1 MAVTF
6 PIITCET
13 RMLPSLP
20 AANLSDEIVIDAAEL
35 HRLNALN
42 VAIGQAIA
50 TDLSLSDM
58 LETCVEAIANCLHS
72 ALVRLWTFD
81 DQSQMLELQ
90 AVAGQHIHT
99 NELPNQIPLGIS
111 IVGLIANNRTPYL
124 TNQVLDEVWLQSK
137 DWISQEQIVA
147 FAGYPL
153 VIGSRLVGVLA
164 LFNRQPLSALVH
176 QGLQYTAQVV
186 ANMIERLNAQRELMN
201 RREAVLF
208 RLASQVRSSLDLDTI
223 LNTAVQEIRR
233 ILQIDRCNFLW
244 CWPDPNGAPTP
255 VGHPTPLLAITHEAR
270 QSDLASLLGDCA
282 PEHAIALADSL
293 LELEILKIDNIQQ
306 ELSISEAL
314 RSQLLDRGLTS
325 FLLLPLAT
333 RSGQIGAIICG
344 HTAHARP
351 WSESDIELLQAVAD
365 QLAIAIDQA
374 ELYAQTRAS
383 AFAAQAQAN
392 QISETLKTLQQAQ
405 AKLVQ
410 SEKMSSLGQLVAGI
424 AHEINNPVNFISGN
438 VEYAQ
443 DYFHDLIELIELY
456 QTHYPDP
463 VEDITHFADE
473 IDLEFLLQ
481 DLDKMLSSMKV
492 GTERIQ
498 KIVLSLRNFSRLDEA
513 ELKPVD
519 IHEGLENTLMIL
531 HNRLKSKGEQSGIE
545 VMTSFGELPKI
556 ECYAGPLNQVFM
568 NLLSNAIDA
577 LEEQPE
583 PRQIWITTETDTVIS
598 STGDAASETMDVV
611 RIRIRDN
618 GQGIPPEHKDHLF
631 DPFFT
636 TKPVGKGTGL
646 GLSISYQII
655 VERHSGTLTCVSEPG
670 QGAEFII
677 EIPIQNF
684 EDLETNTEFD

>member
-1 MAVTF
+1 MAVTV
-6 PIITCET
+6 PMITCET
-13 RMLPSLP
+13 RMLPP
-20 AANLSDEIVIDAAEL
+20 LSMATVHDEIVADAAEL

-42 VAIGQAIA
+42 VAIGKAIA
-50 TDLSLSDM
+50 AEALLSDV
-58 LETCVEAIANCLHS
+58 LEACVDAISNCLDS

-81 DQSQMLELQ
+81 EQSRMLELQ
-90 AVAGQHIHT
+90 AVAGQHVHT

-111 IVGLIANNRTPYL
+111 IVGLIANNQTPYF
-124 TNQVLDEVWLQSK
+124 TNHVLDEVWLQSK

-153 VIGSRLVGVLA
+153 VLSGKLVGVLA
-164 LFNRQPLSALVH
+164 LFSRQPISALIH
-176 QGLQYTAQVV
+176 QGLQYTTQVI
-186 ANMIERLNAQRELMN
+186 ANVIERLNAQRELMN

-244 CWPDPNGAPTP
+244 CWPDPNGEPTP
-255 VGHPTPLLAITHEAR
+255 EGHPTPMLAITHEAK
-270 QSDLASLLGDCA
+270 QPELTSLLGDCT

-293 LELEILKIDNIQQ
+293 LELEILKIDNIHQ
-306 ELSISEAL
+306 ELSISEDL
-314 RSQLLDRGLTS
+314 RSQLLERELTS
-325 FLLLPLAT
+325 YLLLPLAT
-333 RSGQIGAIICG
+333 RSGQLGAIICG
-344 HTAHARP
+344 HTEVAHP
-351 WSESDIELLQAVAD
+351 WSEADIELLQAVAD

-443 DYFHDLIELIELY
+443 DYFHDLINLIELY
-456 QTHYPDP
+456 QTHYPEP
-463 VEDITHFADE
+463 IAEIAEFADE

-531 HNRLKSKGEQSGIE
+531 HNRLKSKGEQSGID
-545 VMTSFGELPKI
+545 VTTQFGDLPKI

-583 PRQIWITTETDTVIS
+583 PRQIWINTETDTTTLPS
-598 STGDAASETMDVV
+598 GEPASIA

-618 GQGIPPEHKDHLF
+618 GQGIPADHKDHLF

-655 VERHSGTLTCVSEPG
+655 VERHNGTLTCVSEPG
-670 QGAEFII
+670 EGAEFII

-684 EDLETNTEFD
+684 EDQELND

>member
-1 MAVTF
+1 M
-6 PIITCET
+6 
-13 RMLPSLP
+13 PSVP
-20 AANLSDEIVIDAAEL
+20 AANWSDEIATDAAEL

-50 TDLSLSDM
+50 TDSSLSDV
-58 LETCVEAIANCLHS
+58 LETCVEAISNCLHS

-111 IVGLIANNRTPYL
+111 IVGLIANNRTPYS

-153 VIGSRLVGVLA
+153 VIGNRLVGVLA

-176 QGLQYTAQVV
+176 QGLQYTAQVI
-186 ANMIERLNAQRELMN
+186 ANVIERLNAQRELMN

-244 CWPDPNGAPTP
+244 CWPDPNGVPTP
-255 VGHPTPLLAITHEAR
+255 VGHPTPLLAITHEAKP
-270 QSDLASLLGDCA
+270 SDLMSLLGDCA

-293 LELEILKIDNIQQ
+293 LELEMLKIDNIQQ
-306 ELSISEAL
+306 ELSISEEL

-325 FLLLPLAT
+325 YLLLPLAT

-344 HTAHARP
+344 HTEYARP
-351 WSESDIELLQAVAD
+351 WSEADIELLQAVAD

-456 QTHYPDP
+456 QTHYPEP

-545 VMTSFGELPKI
+545 VTTQFGKLPKI

-583 PRQIWITTETDTVIS
+583 PRQIWITTETDTVKS
-598 STGDAASETMDVV
+598 PSGGAASEPTDVV

-655 VERHSGTLTCVSEPG
+655 VERHHGTLTCVSEPG
-670 QGAEFII
+670 QGSEFII

-684 EDLETNTEFD
+684 ETLKTENQS

>member
-176 QGLQYTAQVV
+176 QGLQYMAQVV
-186 ANMIERLNAQRELMN
+186 ANVIERLNAQRELMN